1 MKNIA
6 DKIIGNI
13 AFIALLVMFVVG
25 MLTSTCGSK
34 TEKEDNGNAEI
45 ERLRKDNEKLLSKAK
60 KMESLMFLKEME
72 IDSLKSKKSDFVV
85 QSFIC
90 RLNRLDRLLREQ
102 TSDTLL
108 ATTADSLISVGED
121 IIESLDSSLLDCMR
135 VVELQDTI
143 IRNDSIAYMEHER
156 IIKAQTVTISRLQPT
171 WWDRNKIWIGIVG
184 GLVAGSVGT
193 YAVMR

>member
-25 MLTSTCGSK
+25 MLTSTCGSRK
-34 TEKEDNGNAEI
+34 GTEENGGNEEI
-45 ERLRKDNEKLLSKAK
+45 ERLRKDNEKLSSKAK
-60 KMESLMFLKEME
+60 KLESQIFAKEME
-72 IDSLKSKKSDFVV
+72 IDSLKSKKADFVV
-85 QSFIC
+85 QY
-90 RLNRLDRLLREQ
+90 RWLRER
-102 TSDTLL
+102 T
-108 ATTADSLISVGED
+108 
-121 IIESLDSSLLDCMR
+121 SLLDCMR

-184 GLVAGSVGT
+184 GLVAGGVGT

>member
-45 ERLRKDNEKLLSKAK
+45 ERLRKDNEKLSSKTK
-60 KMESLMFLKEME
+60 KLESQIFAKEME
-72 IDSLKSKKSDFVV
+72 IDSLKSRKADFVV
-85 QSFIC
+85 QY
-90 RLNRLDRLLREQ
+90 RWLKER

-108 ATTADSLISVGED
+108 ATTADSLISVG
-121 IIESLDSSLLDCMR
+121 
-135 VVELQDTI
+135 VV
-143 IRNDSIAYMEHER
+143 NSF
-156 IIKAQTVTISRLQPT
+156 QTLY
-171 WWDRNKIWIGIVG
+171 
-184 GLVAGSVGT
+184 L
-193 YAVMR
+193 

>member
-25 MLTSTCGSK
+25 MLTSTCGSRK
-34 TEKEDNGNAEI
+34 GTEENGGNEEI
-45 ERLRKDNEKLLSKAK
+45 ERLRKDNEKLSSKAK
-60 KMESLMFLKEME
+60 RLESQIFAKEME
-72 IDSLKSKKSDFVV
+72 IDSLKSKKADFVV
-85 QSFIC
+85 QY
-90 RLNRLDRLLREQ
+90 RWLREQ

-121 IIESLDSSLLDCMR
+121 IIEDLDSSLLDCMR

>member
-25 MLTSTCGSK
+25 MLTSTCGSRK
-34 TEKEDNGNAEI
+34 GTEENGGNEEI
-45 ERLRKDNEKLLSKAK
+45 ERLRKDNEKLSSKAK
-60 KMESLMFLKEME
+60 KMERLMFLKEME
-72 IDSLKSKKSDFVV
+72 IDSLKSKKADFVV
-85 QSFIC
+85 QY
-90 RLNRLDRLLREQ
+90 RWLREQ

-108 ATTADSLISVGED
+108 ATTADSLISVGEE
-121 IIESLDSSLLDCMR
+121 IIEDLDSSLLDCMR

-184 GLVAGSVGT
+184 GLVAGGVGT

>member
-1 MKNIA
+1 MKKTA

-25 MLTSTCGSK
+25 MLTRTCGSRNG
-34 TEKEDNGNAEI
+34 TEENGGNEEI

-85 QSFIC
+85 QY
-90 RLNRLDRLLREQ
+90 RWLREQ
-102 TSDTLL
+102 TSDTLF
-108 ATTADSLISVGED
+108 ATTADSLISVGEE
-121 IIESLDSSLLDCMR
+121 IIEGLDSSLLDCMR

-184 GLVAGSVGT
+184 GLVAGGVGT

>member
-34 TEKEDNGNAEI
+34 TEKEDNGNSEI
-45 ERLRKDNEKLLSKAK
+45 ERLRKDNEKLSYKAK
-60 KMESLMFLKEME
+60 KLESQIFANEME
-72 IDSLKSKKSDFVV
+72 IDSLKSKKADFVV
-85 QSFIC
+85 QY
-90 RLNRLDRLLREQ
+90 RWLRER

-121 IIESLDSSLLDCMR
+121 IIEDLDSSLLDCMR

-171 WWDRNKIWIGIVG
+171 WWDRNKMWIGIVG
-184 GLVAGSVGT
+184 GLVAGGVGT

>member
-25 MLTSTCGSK
+25 MLTSTCGSRK
-34 TEKEDNGNAEI
+34 GTEENGGNEEI
-45 ERLRKDNEKLLSKAK
+45 ERLRKDNEKLSSKAK
-60 KMESLMFLKEME
+60 KLESQIFAKEME
-72 IDSLKSKKSDFVV
+72 IDSLKSRKADFVV
-85 QSFIC
+85 QY
-90 RLNRLDRLLREQ
+90 RWLRER

-121 IIESLDSSLLDCMR
+121 IIEDLDSSLLDCMR

-171 WWDRNKIWIGIVG
+171 WWDRNKMWIGIVG
-184 GLVAGSVGT
+184 GLVAGGVGT